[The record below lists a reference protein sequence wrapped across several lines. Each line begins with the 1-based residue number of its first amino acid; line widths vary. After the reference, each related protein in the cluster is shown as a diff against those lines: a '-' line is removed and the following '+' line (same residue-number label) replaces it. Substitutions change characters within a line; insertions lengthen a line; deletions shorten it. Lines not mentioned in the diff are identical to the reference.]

1 MSNSS
6 AVIPE
11 RPTVLRDRPTWV
23 SYAQITAWGWFV
35 YSFAPAVALLRNE
48 LELSR
53 TLEGLYSTA
62 LALGG
67 ILAGVAAARVVAL
80 IGRGPVMRLGSVA
93 AVVGLTLFVVTT
105 SFASTL
111 LGVVLVGGGATLA
124 MIGVN
129 AFLTEHQGPAAPRTM
144 SEGNGIA
151 TAVGLLGPRAVG
163 TGVAIGWG
171 WRPAFV
177 AVLIAY
183 VVIELARGRA
193 LHLYDGTHGHRSAE
207 PGHAPTGPLPR
218 LYWYTWVVVI
228 MCIGTEFCMT
238 LWGSDLLRDRAG
250 LGQAAAAAS
259 IATIVG
265 GMAVGRLVGAPL
277 LSTRDPETVMIGAL
291 VIAGV
296 GFSLAWVATSAALIL
311 IGFAVAGLG
320 IGLLWPLG
328 ISRAIRASAGRN
340 DRASALASV
349 AAALA
354 SGIAPFALGALADR
368 VGVHTAFLIVPTLII
383 AAIVLI
389 HFARVPLDLA
399 EDPEA

>member
-1 MSNSS
+1 M
-6 AVIPE
+6 
-11 RPTVLRDRPTWV
+11 
-23 SYAQITAWGWFV
+23 
-35 YSFAPAVALLRNE
+35 
-48 LELSR
+48 
-53 TLEGLYSTA
+53 
-62 LALGG
+62 
-67 ILAGVAAARVVAL
+67 
-80 IGRGPVMRLGSVA
+80 
-93 AVVGLTLFVVTT
+93 
-105 SFASTL
+105 
-111 LGVVLVGGGATLA
+111 
-124 MIGVN
+124 
-129 AFLTEHQGPAAPRTM
+129 
-144 SEGNGIA
+144 
-151 TAVGLLGPRAVG
+151 
-163 TGVAIGWG
+163 
-171 WRPAFV
+171 
-177 AVLIAY
+177 
-183 VVIELARGRA
+183 
-193 LHLYDGTHGHRSAE
+193 
-207 PGHAPTGPLPR
+207 
-218 LYWYTWVVVI
+218 
-228 MCIGTEFCMT
+228 
-238 LWGSDLLRDRAG
+238 
-250 LGQAAAAAS
+250 
-259 IATIVG
+259 
-265 GMAVGRLVGAPL
+265 